1 MEEKKLCALISFW
14 KCKIHNRLILFEY
27 IWFKFEQRKLLIV
40 YQEFI
45 ATATRGSTKK
55 RYSGVWMA
63 TLDNLTYKIIPRPQS
78 VCAVFFQQTLQ
89 KRPGCAGS
97 PRAHHQCLVEDVV
110 IHFVRV
116 SAVEW
121 GLGYETKVKK
131 RHLSYNE
138 HKHWSWDIQLCHSKT
153 RKLESRLHIKEENNN
168 KSMKICGLKSKL
180 TKPNSI
186 SYSTEPR
193 HHQSTVLSY
202 GCFLRTSGAKYWWEE
217 GHEHKKKDTSTS
229 TKLLLNALYCSER
242 LTFTKQ
248 MCHNPTGL
256 EKS

>member
-1 MEEKKLCALISFW
+1 MGKL
-14 KCKIHNRLILFEY
+14 H
-27 IWFKFEQRKLLIV
+27 
-40 YQEFI
+40 
-45 ATATRGSTKK
+45 
-55 RYSGVWMA
+55 
-63 TLDNLTYKIIPRPQS
+63 NLTYKIIPRPQS

-97 PRAHHQCLVEDVV
+97 PRAHHQRLVEDVV

-116 SAVEW
+116 PAVEW
-121 GLGYETKVKK
+121 GLGYEAKAKK
-131 RHLSYNE
+131 RHPGYNE
-138 HKHWSWDIQLCHSKT
+138 HKHRPWDIQLRHSKT
-153 RKLESRLHIKEENNN
+153 RKLESRLHIQEENKN
-168 KSMKICGLKSKL
+168 KSMKIYSLKWKL

-202 GCFLRTSGAKYWWEE
+202 GCFLRTSGAKYWWEKA
-217 GHEHKKKDTSTS
+217 HKHKKKDTST
-229 TKLLLNALYCSER
+229 KLLLNTLYCSEK
-242 LTFTKQ
+242 LIFTKQ